1 MKKGFNYFM
10 LIFLISAIFMASGC
24 KKATVPE
31 VSTVAATEITINS
44 AVSGGTIISDGG
56 EDITEKGVCWS
67 TAVSPTIAD
76 SRTNHGTGTDDFVS
90 NIVGL
95 AEGTT
100 YYVRAYATNDVGTAY
115 GNEIT
120 FTTGQVGGA
129 VLTTTEVTNVT
140 SSTAVSGGNITD
152 DGGGTITARG
162 ICWGPSANPTIEV
175 NNKTTNGTGP
185 GSFSS
190 NLTGL
195 TDGTIYYYR
204 AYATNSSGTTY
215 GQEYQFITPVTDIE
229 GNLYK
234 TVKIGNQVWMAE
246 NLKTTKYN
254 DDTSIPEVT
263 DYTTWGTLTT
273 GAYCWYENDGDYN
286 KSIYGGLYNWFAA
299 ETGKLCPTGWHVPTD
314 PEFNTLE
321 LTLGL
326 HADSVNIWGWRG
338 TDHGKQM
345 KNTTG
350 WNEGEN
356 GTNTSGFSALPGGYR
371 HNTSG
376 SFNGRSTLGYWWTSS
391 DDAANGKP
399 EVGWYR
405 RLDGIYNDVYKA
417 STLKTAGKSIRC
429 IKND

>member
-76 SRTNHGTGTDDFVS
+76 SRTNDGTGTDDFVS

-162 ICWGPSANPTIEV
+162 ICWGP
-175 NNKTTNGTGP
+175 
-185 GSFSS
+185 
-190 NLTGL
+190 
-195 TDGTIYYYR
+195 DR
-204 AYATNSSGTTY
+204 
-215 GQEYQFITPVTDIE
+215 
-229 GNLYK
+229 
-234 TVKIGNQVWMAE
+234 
-246 NLKTTKYN
+246 
-254 DDTSIPEVT
+254 
-263 DYTTWGTLTT
+263 
-273 GAYCWYENDGDYN
+273 
-286 KSIYGGLYNWFAA
+286 KS
-299 ETGKLCPTGWHVPTD
+299 V
-314 PEFNTLE
+314 
-321 LTLGL
+321 
-326 HADSVNIWGWRG
+326 V
-338 TDHGKQM
+338 
-345 KNTTG
+345 
-350 WNEGEN
+350 
-356 GTNTSGFSALPGGYR
+356 
-371 HNTSG
+371 
-376 SFNGRSTLGYWWTSS
+376 
-391 DDAANGKP
+391 
-399 EVGWYR
+399 
-405 RLDGIYNDVYKA
+405 
-417 STLKTAGKSIRC
+417 
-429 IKND
+429 